1 MDDALSNRRH
11 GRMTASALLAMLLAA
26 VTLVW
31 AWKAVAVKGFGLAA
45 LGFGPALA
53 FVVALVGAGLAL
65 GLGAA
70 LAGRLLER

>member
-1 MDDALSNRRH
+1 M
-11 GRMTASALLAMLLAA
+11 
-26 VTLVW
+26 
-31 AWKAVAVKGFGLAA
+31 KGFGLAA